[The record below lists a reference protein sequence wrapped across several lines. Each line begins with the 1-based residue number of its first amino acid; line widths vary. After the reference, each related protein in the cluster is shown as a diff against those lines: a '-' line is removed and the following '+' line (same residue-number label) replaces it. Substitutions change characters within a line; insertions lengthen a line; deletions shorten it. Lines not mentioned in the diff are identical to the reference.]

1 MLSAIKRYLIQHRQA
16 SLADI
21 AMHLDSPQEA
31 VRGMLERWIRKG
43 KVRRLRASTSCGS
56 SCSSCSKCDPALTEF
71 YQWIESET
79 AQSGEQ
85 APPLPPG
92 CDR

>member
-1 MLSAIKRYLIQHRQA
+1 MLSAIKRYLIQRRQA
-16 SLADI
+16 TLADI

-43 KVRRLRASTSCGS
+43 KVRRLQATASCGS
-56 SCSSCSKCDPALTEF
+56 SCRKCDPALTEF
-71 YQWIESET
+71 YQWIEDET
-79 AQSGEQ
+79 VQYGEQ